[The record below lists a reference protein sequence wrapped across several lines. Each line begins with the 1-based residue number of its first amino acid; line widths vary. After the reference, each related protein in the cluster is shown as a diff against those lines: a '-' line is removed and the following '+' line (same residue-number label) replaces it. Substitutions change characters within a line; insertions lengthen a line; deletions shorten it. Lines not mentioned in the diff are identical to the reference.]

1 MNTATKQPQSKVR
14 LLPNQH
20 VFNTQI
26 HRKVINQGKIIHH
39 NRLLII
45 GLIILSLTQIGFI
58 VNLYNQIN
66 ENNINQQIINEEGIP
81 TQTAVPKLQ
90 LIPAS
95 ELT

>member
-1 MNTATKQPQSKVR
+1 MNTATKQTQSKVR

-26 HRKVINQGKIIHH
+26 HRKVLQQGRIIHH

-58 VNLYNQIN
+58 VNLYNQAN
-66 ENNINQQIINEEGIP
+66 EAKLNQQIINEEAIP
-81 TQTAVPKLQ
+81 TAPKLQ

-95 ELT
+95 ELA